1 MGSIDGGGVTT
12 ILMNAIRHKGRAEIF
27 SSVWVAPLGGL
38 LVLTVIFSLRLLSDP
53 DLGFHLNAGRWII
66 NHLSIPQTDIATY
79 TVPNHGYID
88 LHWLFQIF
96 IYTVYSLVGYP
107 GLSILVCIIVCLL
120 FFLLARRM
128 ATEGIPYS
136 LVIPLLLLALLII
149 EPRFILRP
157 ELFTY
162 LFITLSLIILDN
174 YYRHGKHRALY
185 FLPLI
190 MLFWCNIEGLFMLGY
205 SLIGAY
211 FISIW
216 IRDRK
221 PDLRL
226 LGLGVAAV
234 LVCLINPYGVRGLLF
249 PFELLTRFQ
258 AGNIF
263 HEHIKEFQT
272 IFQLEEWTVKEYAA
286 LFYLIFSSGCILIT
300 LKQRKPHELILSL
313 VFGVL
318 FLLAIRNIPLFIIVT
333 LPITGVSADEIIGKL
348 SRNVT
353 LRTRN
358 RTNWIFAMSLFLI
371 MMILIP
377 RLITNTYYANN
388 LSYNKTGTG
397 LDPLQLPAGASSF
410 IRENQLEGRIINS
423 LSYGGW
429 LSWRLSQ
436 PIFIDARLEV
446 IGETL
451 YTEVAESWKGGLSK
465 LIMKYNPDLLVYD
478 YVRYFSWTPQLLAIP
493 GWHPI
498 YMDGQS
504 AVFAREG
511 YAGNIL
517 FQYSNQQ
524 GNELISEPS
533 YSPAET
539 LMILTLPYPSAF
551 TIWLQ
556 GFYKKY
562 PTSPSRSQNMA
573 SFLLQMKN
581 YQEAERYFL
590 TTLKESYGSSVSCY
604 YALAD
609 IYMEK
614 GDFNLAGI
622 CYKRILEVDPTNTTV
637 QQALAIASA
646 KPVKNLK
653 GLANCLADAEATKHY
668 NNGNIKYK
676 KGDIKGA
683 LEEYS
688 IAIRLN
694 PTHSKAYLN
703 RAYIE
708 AVELQKFEIAVS
720 DFDTAIALDPG
731 YADAYLGRGSSRYS
745 LHDKEGALEDWERAE
760 SLGNKKARELIQ
772 KHQR

>member
-1 MGSIDGGGVTT
+1 MI
-12 ILMNAIRHKGRAEIF
+12 AIRQKGRVKVL
-27 SSVWVAPLGGL
+27 SSAWIVPLGAL
-38 LVLTVIFSLRLLSDP
+38 LILTVIFSLRLLSDP

-66 NHLSIPQTDIATY
+66 SHLSIPQTDIATF
-79 TVPNHGYID
+79 TVPNHEYID
-88 LHWLFQIF
+88 LHWLFQVF
-96 IYTVYSLVGYP
+96 IYIVYLLTGYT
-107 GLSILVCIIVCLL
+107 GLSILVCILVCSL

-128 ATEGIPYS
+128 LGACIPYS
-136 LVIPLLLLALLII
+136 LVTPLLLLALLIM

-162 LFITLSLIILDN
+162 LFITLSLIILDS
-174 YYRHGKHRALY
+174 YYFQKKRKSLY
-185 FLPLI
+185 LLPLI
-190 MLFWCNIEGLFMLGY
+190 MLVWCNMEGLFMLGF

-226 LGLGVAAV
+226 LGWGTATV
-234 LVCLINPYGVRGLLF
+234 LICLVNPYGMRGLLF

-272 IFQLEEWTVKEYAA
+272 LFQLEGWTVKEYAA
-286 LFYLIFSSGCILIT
+286 LIYLVLSAGSILIT
-300 LKQRKPHELILSL
+300 VKQRKPHELVLWVVYAI
-313 VFGVL
+313 L
-318 FLLAIRNIPLFIIVT
+318 FLLAIRNIPLFVIVT
-333 LPITGVSADEIIGKL
+333 LPITGLSVREIIGKL
-348 SRNVT
+348 SRNIPSKKR
-353 LRTRN
+353 LRLG
-358 RTNWIFAMSLFLI
+358 FLFSMSLLLG

-377 RLITNTYYANN
+377 RLITNVYYANN
-388 LSYNKTGTG
+388 LSYNKTGIG
-397 LDPLQLPAGASSF
+397 LDQLQLPEGASDF
-410 IRENQLEGRIINS
+410 LRENHLEGRIINS

-446 IGETL
+446 IGEEL
-451 YTEVAESWKGGLSK
+451 YLEVAESWQGGLSS
-465 LIMKYNPDLLVYD
+465 LIKKYDPDLLIYD
-478 YVRYFSWTPQLLAIP
+478 YVRYFSWTPQLFVIP
-493 GWHPI
+493 GWHPV
-498 YMDGQS
+498 YLDGQS

-511 YAGNIL
+511 YADKEGYQPVAEPIFSPSEKLAIL
-517 FQYSNQQ
+517 NQPC
-524 GNELISEPS
+524 PS
-533 YSPAET
+533 K
-539 LMILTLPYPSAF
+539 II
-551 TIWLQ
+551 IWLQ

-562 PTSPSRSQNMA
+562 PSSPSRSQNMA

-581 YQEAERYFL
+581 YPAAEHYFL
-590 TTLKESYGSSVSCY
+590 QTLKESGGSAESCY

-609 IYMEK
+609 IYMEL
-614 GDFNLAGI
+614 GDLKLAGI

-637 QQALAIASA
+637 QQALAIASK

-653 GLANCLADAEATKHY
+653 ELANCFADADATKHY

-676 KGDIKGA
+676 AGDIKGA

-694 PTHSKAYLN
+694 PAHSKAYLN

-708 AVELQKFEIAVS
+708 AVELQKFEIAVC
-720 DFDTAIALDPG
+720 DFDTAITLDPE
-731 YADAYLGRGSSRYS
+731 YADAYLGRGSSRYN
-745 LHDKEGALEDWERAE
+745 LRDVDGALADWKRAE
-760 SLGNKKARELIQ
+760 SLGNKQAHELIQ